1 MANAQDVGHAYEKRR
16 AVSKR
21 AAYQKG
27 ETIMSLIKMMMTD
40 ALVAEKKVKIQVW
53 AWERILKLLA
63 YRTIQLLT

>member
-40 ALVAEKKVKIQVW
+40 ALVAEKKVKIQV
-53 AWERILKLLA
+53 
-63 YRTIQLLT
+63 